1 MADKLPKEHDL
12 ELEWKLDSGIFYK
25 LNYYWGPF
33 DNDLFA
39 SRINFQMKPY
49 ASWRPDPDAAII
61 NAFHCE

>member
-33 DNDLFA
+33 DNDLLFPE
-39 SRINFQMKPY
+39 SIPK
-49 ASWRPDPDAAII
+49 
-61 NAFHCE
+61 